1 MCIRDRIGSP
11 ALEWGKQILLKYLTK
26 DELPKTGDPTHFY
39 YFGLFNGIGVVEGFR
54 RAGRDL
60 TRDTYIAAIE
70 TLRDFDNNISAGRV
84 TITPEQHVGISDMYF
99 NGLDNDG
106 NEVIFKAWGQTLH

>member
-1 MCIRDRIGSP
+1 M
-11 ALEWGKQILLKYLTK
+11 
-26 DELPKTGDPTHFY
+26 
-39 YFGLFNGIGVVEGFR
+39 VEGFR

-60 TRDTYIAAIE
+60 PRDTYIQAIE

-99 NGLDNDG
+99 NGLDSDG
-106 NEVIFKAWGQTLH
+106 NEVIFKAWGQPLH